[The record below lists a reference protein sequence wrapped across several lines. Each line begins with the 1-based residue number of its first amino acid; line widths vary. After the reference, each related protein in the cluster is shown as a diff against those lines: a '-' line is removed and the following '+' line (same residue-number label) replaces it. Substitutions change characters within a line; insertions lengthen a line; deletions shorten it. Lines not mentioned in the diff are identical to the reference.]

1 MAAEQDS
8 PIEGSRKLNVTKW
21 LGIRDPGK
29 LALYYHGRGAQTD
42 EKRPQARSPLR
53 HVAQIPV
60 VDPYWLKTGLHV
72 SM

>member
-1 MAAEQDS
+1 MILRILRLER
-8 PIEGSRKLNVTKW
+8 EMLERW
-21 LGIRDPGK
+21 RLGKGGG
-29 LALYYHGRGAQTD
+29 LTLYYHGRGAQTD
-42 EKRPQARSPLR
+42 GKRPQARSPLR